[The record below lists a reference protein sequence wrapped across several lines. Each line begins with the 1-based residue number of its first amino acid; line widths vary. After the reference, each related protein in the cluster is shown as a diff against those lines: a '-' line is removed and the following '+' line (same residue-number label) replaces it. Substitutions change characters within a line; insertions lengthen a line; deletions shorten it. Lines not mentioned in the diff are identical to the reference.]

1 VTAETKAVTTETKVG
16 AFVLACLA
24 ILTFT
29 IAYLFNAEARG
40 MGVHYRTYL
49 RYAGGLDAGSD
60 VLFGGIEAGKIT
72 AVRPWAADPTRIEIL
87 FKVKAGIPVNEKSVA
102 KLGSTSVM
110 SDPALEIS
118 TGSKAARRLPPDTTI
133 PSEEAPSLDDI
144 TAKIAT
150 VADSANGLITQAQG
164 ELGGISSDTRTL
176 LANLNSI
183 TGPTNQKQI
192 DALLKQTNGLLA
204 DERPK
209 IDHIAD
215 QLLALSQHADA
226 VIGKA
231 GPVVDHADGAIQ
243 NANATMGDLHEPL
256 RKDLAELQSTLNEAR
271 SLLANM
277 QVMMRANDD
286 KIDDTIENLRI
297 ATDNL
302 DQLTD
307 SLKQRPWSLIRIKQT
322 KDRKIPQ

>member
-1 VTAETKAVTTETKVG
+1 MTTEAKVG

-24 ILTFT
+24 VLTGT
-29 IAYLFNAEARG
+29 IIYLFNESHG
-40 MGVHYRTYL
+40 KGLQYRTYL

-72 AVRPWAADPTRIEIL
+72 VVRPSAGDPTRIEIL

-118 TGSKAARRLPPDTTI
+118 TGSSTAHRLAPGATI

-144 TAKIAT
+144 TAKIST
-150 VADSANGLITQAQG
+150 LADSGNGLVTQAKG
-164 ELGGISSDTRTL
+164 ELEGISTDARTL

-204 DERPK
+204 EERPK

-215 QLLALSQHADA
+215 QVLALSQHAD
-226 VIGKA
+226 VVMGKA
-231 GPVVDHADGAIQ
+231 GPVVDHADGVIQ
-243 NANATMGDLHEPL
+243 NANGTVEPL

-271 SLLANM
+271 NLLANM
-277 QVMMRANDD
+277 QVMIRANDY
-286 KIDDTIENLRI
+286 KVNDTIENLRI
-297 ATDNL
+297 ATENL

-322 KDRKIPQ
+322 KDRKVPQ

>member
-1 VTAETKAVTTETKVG
+1 VTTEAKVG

-24 ILTFT
+24 VLTFT
-29 IAYLFNAEARG
+29 IIYLFNESHGKGAQ
-40 MGVHYRTYL
+40 YRTYL

-72 AVRPWAADPTRIEIL
+72 VVRPSAADPTRIEVL
-87 FKVKAGIPVNEKSVA
+87 FKIKPGIPVNEKSVA
-102 KLGSTSVM
+102 KLGSTSMM
-110 SDPALEIS
+110 SDPALELS
-118 TGSKAARRLPPDTTI
+118 TGSSTARRLAPGTTI
-133 PSEEAPSLDDI
+133 PSEEAPSLDDL

-164 ELGGISSDTRTL
+164 ELGGISTNTRTL

-192 DALLKQTNGLLA
+192 DALLRQTNGLLA

-209 IDHIAD
+209 LDHIAD
-215 QLLALSQHADA
+215 QLLALSQHADV

-231 GPVVDHADGAIQ
+231 GPVVDHADGMIQ
-243 NANATMGDLHEPL
+243 NANGAVEPL
-256 RKDLAELQSTLNEAR
+256 RKDLAELQSTLDEAR
-271 SLLANM
+271 NMLVNM
-277 QVMMRANDD
+277 QVMMRANDY

>member
-1 VTAETKAVTTETKVG
+1 MTTEAKVG

-24 ILTFT
+24 VLTGT
-29 IAYLFNAEARG
+29 IIYLFNESHG
-40 MGVHYRTYL
+40 KGLEYRTYL

-60 VLFGGIEAGKIT
+60 VLFAGIEAGKIMV
-72 AVRPWAADPTRIEIL
+72 VRPWAADPTRIEIL

-102 KLGSTSVM
+102 KLGSTSLM
-110 SDPALEIS
+110 SDPALEIT
-118 TGSKAARRLPPDTTI
+118 TGSRTARRLAPGTTI

-144 TAKIAT
+144 TAKVAT
-150 VADSANGLITQAQG
+150 VADSANGLMTQAQG
-164 ELGGISSDTRTL
+164 ELKGLTTDARTV
-176 LANLNSI
+176 LANLNSV
-183 TGPTNQKQI
+183 TGRPNQKQI
-192 DALLKQTNGLLA
+192 ETLLKQTNGLLA

-231 GPVVDHADGAIQ
+231 GPVVDHADGVIQ
-243 NANATMGDLHEPL
+243 NANGTVEPL
-256 RKDLAELQSTLNEAR
+256 RKDLVELQNTLNEAR
-271 SLLANM
+271 SVLANM
-277 QVMMRANDD
+277 QVMMRANDY

-322 KDRKIPQ
+322 NDRKVPQ

>member
-1 VTAETKAVTTETKVG
+1 MVV
-16 AFVLACLA
+16 
-24 ILTFT
+24 
-29 IAYLFNAEARG
+29 AYLIGPICATPA
-40 MGVHYRTYL
+40 
-49 RYAGGLDAGSD
+49 GLDAGSD

-72 AVRPWAADPTRIEIL
+72 VVRPSAADPTRIEVL
-87 FKVKAGIPVNEKSVA
+87 FKLKEGIPVNEKSVA
-102 KLGSTSVM
+102 KLGATSMM
-110 SDPALEIS
+110 SDTALELS
-118 TGSKAARRLPPDTTI
+118 TGNSAARRLAPGATI

-144 TAKIAT
+144 SAEVAT
-150 VADSANGLITQAQG
+150 VATNANGLITEARG
-164 ELGGISSDTRTL
+164 ELGGISTDTRTL
-176 LANLNSI
+176 LANLNTV

-192 DALLKQTNGLLA
+192 ETLLKQTNGLLA

-215 QLLALSQHADA
+215 QVLALSQHADA
-226 VIGKA
+226 VMGKA

-243 NANATMGDLHEPL
+243 NVNATLGDLHEPM
-256 RKDLAELQSTLNEAR
+256 RKDLVELQKTLTEAR

-277 QVMMRANDD
+277 QVMVRANDN

-307 SLKQRPWSLIRIKQT
+307 SLKQRPWSLIRIKQD
-322 KDRKIPQ
+322 KDRKVPR

>member
-1 VTAETKAVTTETKVG
+1 MTTEAKVG
-16 AFVLACLA
+16 AFVIACLT
-24 ILTFT
+24 ILTGT
-29 IAYLFNAEARG
+29 AIYLFNAG
-40 MGVHYRTYL
+40 SHGGGVPYRTYL

-72 AVRPWAADPTRIEIL
+72 VVRPSAADPTRIEVL
-87 FKVKAGIPVNEKSVA
+87 FKLKEGIPVNEKSVA
-102 KLGSTSVM
+102 KLGATSMM
-110 SDPALEIS
+110 SDTALELS
-118 TGSKAARRLPPDTTI
+118 TGNSAARRLAPGAAI

-144 TAKIAT
+144 SAEVAT
-150 VADSANGLITQAQG
+150 VATNANGLITEARG
-164 ELGGISSDTRTL
+164 ELGGISTDTRTL
-176 LANLNSI
+176 LANLNTV

-192 DALLKQTNGLLA
+192 ETLLKQTNGLLA

-215 QLLALSQHADA
+215 QVLALSQHADA

-231 GPVVDHADGAIQ
+231 GPAVDHADGAIQ
-243 NANATMGDLHEPL
+243 NVNATLGDLHEPM
-256 RKDLAELQSTLNEAR
+256 RMDLVELQKTLTEAR

-277 QVMMRANDD
+277 QVMVRANDS

-307 SLKQRPWSLIRIKQT
+307 TLKQRPWSLIRIKQD
-322 KDRKIPQ
+322 KDRKVPQ

>member
-1 VTAETKAVTTETKVG
+1 MTTEAKVG

-24 ILTFT
+24 VLTGT
-29 IAYLFNAEARG
+29 IIYLFNESHG
-40 MGVHYRTYL
+40 KGLQYRTYL

-60 VLFGGIEAGKIT
+60 VLFAGIEAGKIT
-72 AVRPWAADPTRIEIL
+72 VVRPWAADPTRIEIL
-87 FKVKAGIPVNEKSVA
+87 FKVKAEIPVNEKSVA
-102 KLGSTSVM
+102 KLGSTSLM

-118 TGSKAARRLPPDTTI
+118 TGSSTARRLAPGTTI

-144 TAKIAT
+144 EGKVAT
-150 VADSANGLITQAQG
+150 VADSANGLMTQAQG
-164 ELGGISSDTRTL
+164 ELKGLTTDARTV

-183 TGPTNQKQI
+183 TGPTNQEQI

-226 VIGKA
+226 VMGKA
-231 GPVVDHADGAIQ
+231 GPMVDHADGVIQ
-243 NANATMGDLHEPL
+243 NANGTVEPL
-256 RKDLAELQSTLNEAR
+256 RKDLAELQSTLKEAR

-277 QVMMRANDD
+277 QVMMRANDY
-286 KIDDTIENLRI
+286 KINDTIENLRN

-302 DQLTD
+302 DQLTG
-307 SLKQRPWSLIRIKQT
+307 SLKQRPWSLVRIKQT
-322 KDRKIPQ
+322 KERKIPQ

>member
-1 VTAETKAVTTETKVG
+1 MTTEAKVG

-24 ILTFT
+24 VLTFT
-29 IAYLFNAEARG
+29 IIYLFNESHGKGAQ
-40 MGVHYRTYL
+40 YRTYL

-72 AVRPWAADPTRIEIL
+72 VVRPSAADPTRIEVL
-87 FKVKAGIPVNEKSVA
+87 FKIKPGIPVNEKSVA
-102 KLGSTSVM
+102 KLGSTSMM
-110 SDPALEIS
+110 SDPALELS
-118 TGSKAARRLPPDTTI
+118 TGSSTARRLAPGTTI
-133 PSEEAPSLDDI
+133 PSEEAPSLDDL

-164 ELGGISSDTRTL
+164 ELGGISANTRTL

-192 DALLKQTNGLLA
+192 DALLRQTNGLLA

-209 IDHIAD
+209 LDHIAD
-215 QLLALSQHADA
+215 QLLALSQHADV

-231 GPVVDHADGAIQ
+231 GPVVDHADGMIQ
-243 NANATMGDLHEPL
+243 NANGAVEPL
-256 RKDLAELQSTLNEAR
+256 RKDLAELQSTLDEAR
-271 SLLANM
+271 NMLVNM
-277 QVMMRANDD
+277 QVMMRANDY

>member
-1 VTAETKAVTTETKVG
+1 MTTEAKVG

-24 ILTFT
+24 VLTFT
-29 IAYLFNAEARG
+29 IIYLFNESHGKGAQ
-40 MGVHYRTYL
+40 YRTYL

-72 AVRPWAADPTRIEIL
+72 VVRPSAADPTRIEVL
-87 FKVKAGIPVNEKSVA
+87 FKIKPGIPVNEKSVA

-110 SDPALEIS
+110 SDPALELS
-118 TGSKAARRLPPDTTI
+118 TGSSTARRLAPGTTI
-133 PSEEAPSLDDI
+133 PSEEAPSLDDL

-164 ELGGISSDTRTL
+164 ELGGISANTRTL

-192 DALLKQTNGLLA
+192 DALLRQTNGLLA

-209 IDHIAD
+209 LDHIAD
-215 QLLALSQHADA
+215 QLLALSQHADV

-231 GPVVDHADGAIQ
+231 GPVVDHADGMIQ
-243 NANATMGDLHEPL
+243 NANGAVEPL
-256 RKDLAELQSTLNEAR
+256 RKDLAELQSTLDEAR
-271 SLLANM
+271 NMLVNM
-277 QVMMRANDD
+277 QVMMRANDY

>member
-1 VTAETKAVTTETKVG
+1 VTTEAKVG
-16 AFVLACLA
+16 AFVLACVAVLA
-24 ILTFT
+24 GT
-29 IAYLFNAEARG
+29 ISYLFNASHG
-40 MGVHYRTYL
+40 KGLQYRTYL

-60 VLFGGIEAGKIT
+60 VLFAGIQAGKIT

-87 FKVKAGIPVNEKSVA
+87 FKVKSGIPVNEKSVA
-102 KLGSTSVM
+102 KLGSTSLM
-110 SDPALEIS
+110 SDPSLEIT
-118 TGSKAARRLPPDTTI
+118 TGSPTARRLAPGATI
-133 PSEEAPSLDDI
+133 PSEETPSLDDI
-144 TAKIAT
+144 TAKVAT

-164 ELGGISSDTRTL
+164 ELKGMSTEARTL
-176 LANLNSI
+176 LSNLNSI

-215 QLLALSQHADA
+215 QVLALTQHAD
-226 VIGKA
+226 VVMGKA
-231 GPVVDHADGAIQ
+231 GPVVDHADGVIQ
-243 NANATMGDLHEPL
+243 NANGAVEPL
-256 RKDLAELQSTLNEAR
+256 RKDLVELQSTLEEAR
-271 SLLANM
+271 SMLANM
-277 QVMMRANDD
+277 QVMMRANDA
-286 KIDDTIENLRI
+286 KVDDTIENLRI

-322 KDRKIPQ
+322 KDRKIPK